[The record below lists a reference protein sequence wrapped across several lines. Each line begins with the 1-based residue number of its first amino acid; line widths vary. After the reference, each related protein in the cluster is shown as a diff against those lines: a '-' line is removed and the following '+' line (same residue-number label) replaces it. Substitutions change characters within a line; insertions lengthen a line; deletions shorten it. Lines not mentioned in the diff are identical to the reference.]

1 MAEKKYHILA
11 IDDEELNLEAI
22 QRTLRNKYH
31 ITTCNN
37 AKEALQLFTQ
47 NEFHLVLT
55 DQKMPGMTGTE
66 LLAEIQNINP
76 NPIRMVLS
84 AYTEQQYLIDA
95 INNGQVYRYITKP
108 WEPSELLLIIQK
120 AFGYYQ
126 INMDRLALSKAL
138 TQTYTEL
145 ATSNT
150 SLEQAVEEL
159 AEAREKLLRMEKL
172 SLVGQMAGMIM
183 HDLKQPLDIIRSAAD
198 TMSRDDLEYADRT
211 DIADIIRFEVDRFM
225 AMIRDLL
232 EFSRGTF
239 QMEKEEIL
247 LSDFF
252 LASENRFN
260 SIFLDSDIYFK
271 IEPIKSNAK
280 ILVDRHHLQRAILN
294 LLKNSKEAVEK
305 DGWTSK
311 PEIQISGSSIDDSIQ
326 ILIHDNGPGI
336 PKHIVSKLFQ
346 PFVTANKKFGFGLGL
361 AIVKQIIGEHGGEIN
376 LLRSEKG
383 TIFQILLPKQ

>member
-1 MAEKKYHILA
+1 
-11 IDDEELNLEAI
+11 
-22 QRTLRNKYH
+22 
-31 ITTCNN
+31 
-37 AKEALQLFTQ
+37 
-47 NEFHLVLT
+47 
-55 DQKMPGMTGTE
+55 
-66 LLAEIQNINP
+66 
-76 NPIRMVLS
+76 
-84 AYTEQQYLIDA
+84 
-95 INNGQVYRYITKP
+95 
-108 WEPSELLLIIQK
+108 
-120 AFGYYQ
+120 
-126 INMDRLALSKAL
+126 MDRLALSEAL

-150 SLEQAVEEL
+150 SLEQAVAEL
-159 AEAREKLLRMEKL
+159 ADAREKLLRMEKL

-198 TMSRDDLEYADRT
+198 TMSRDDLEQADRT

-239 QMEKEEIL
+239 QMEKDEIL

-260 SIFLDSDIYFK
+260 SIFLDSDISFK

-280 ILVDRHHLQRAILN
+280 ILVDRHHLQR
-294 LLKNSKEAVEK
+294 KEAVEK

-311 PEIQISGSSIDDSIQ
+311 PEIQISGSSIDNSIQ
-326 ILIHDNGPGI
+326 ILIQDNGPGI
-336 PKHIVSKLFQ
+336 PEHIVSKLFQ

-361 AIVKQIIGEHGGEIN
+361 AIVKQIIGEHDGEIN
-376 LLRSEKG
+376 LLPSEKG
-383 TIFQILLPKQ
+383 TMFQILLPKQ